1 MIEKLHRAAYRDTL
15 GQSIYVHA
23 DSVGSVTPKALE
35 DFVGARYVSQGAAV
49 VGTGVDHDQLVQL
62 VRKMTFH
69 QLPQQGTLPETKKA
83 KYHGGEARVHMR
95 SPLVHAA
102 LVTEGVSLSA
112 PDHIALILLQMS
124 LGVGPFVKY
133 GTNVATSKI
142 GKAALSAA
150 TDPCTATSINVS
162 YSDSGLFGFHVVAS
176 AKDIR
181 KVLTSV
187 VGAMGQA
194 TKGSIT
200 DAELLKAK
208 KQLKSVVH
216 AHNESSDHLLSSM
229 GTEALLAGK
238 LYPAAAYDAALDK
251 VTLDDVNKIAKKV
264 INGKPTYAVVGDL
277 TNTPYLDELMARP

>member
-1 MIEKLHRAAYRDTL
+1 
-15 GQSIYVHA
+15 
-23 DSVGSVTPKALE
+23 LE
-35 DFVGARYVSQGAAV
+35 SFVGARYLSQGAAV
-49 VGTGVDHDQLVQL
+49 VGTGVDHDQLVHL
-62 VRKMTFH
+62 VRKMTF
-69 QLPQQGTLPETKKA
+69 QQQSQGSALAETKKA
-83 KYHGGEARVHMR
+83 KYYGGEARVHTK

-112 PDHIALILLQMS
+112 PENIALSLLQLS

-133 GTNVATSKI
+133 GSNVATSKI
-142 GKAALSAA
+142 GKAAIAAA
-150 TDPCTATSINVS
+150 TDPCAATCINLS

-176 AKDIR
+176 SKDVR
-181 KVLTSV
+181 KVLTAV

-200 DAELLKAK
+200 DADFQKVK
-208 KQLKSVVH
+208 KQLKSAVH
-216 AHNESSDHLLSSM
+216 AYNDSSDQLLDSM

-264 INGKPTYAVVGDL
+264 INGKPTYAVVGNL
-277 TNTPYLDELMARP
+277 TNTPYLDELMARQ